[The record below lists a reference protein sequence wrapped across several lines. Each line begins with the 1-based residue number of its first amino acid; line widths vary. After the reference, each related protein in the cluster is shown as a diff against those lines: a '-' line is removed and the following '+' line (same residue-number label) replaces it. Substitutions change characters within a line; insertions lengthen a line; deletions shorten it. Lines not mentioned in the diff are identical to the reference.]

1 MEYLILFLSI
11 AMVTGA
17 ALYSVY
23 SMDDKHH
30 DKKKAHHQ

>member
-1 MEYLILFLSI
+1 MEYIILFLSI

-23 SMDDKHH
+23 SMDDKKQDNKKVHH
-30 DKKKAHHQ
+30 

>member
-1 MEYLILFLSI
+1 MEYLILFLSM

-23 SMDDKHH
+23 SMDDKGH
-30 DKKKAHHQ
+30 DSKKVHR

>member
-23 SMDDKHH
+23 SMNDKHQEN
-30 DKKKAHHQ
+30 KKAHH